1 MSGKP
6 TKSYV
11 VERKSRRES
20 GADGSRNIR
29 SSRRKD
35 VAGAAIDCTFCFA
48 LNFYRAYHFL
58 QPAAGVV
65 INFALSDSSDGQLT
79 TQNYF
84 VGSRKART
92 GKARTP
98 LSIWECRH

>member
-11 VERKSRRES
+11 VERKSRKES
-20 GADGSRNIR
+20 GTDGSRNVR

-35 VAGAAIDCTFCFA
+35 VAGAAIDCTLCCA
-48 LNFYRAYHFL
+48 LNFYRAYHYL
-58 QPAAGVV
+58 QTTAGVV

-92 GKARTP
+92 P